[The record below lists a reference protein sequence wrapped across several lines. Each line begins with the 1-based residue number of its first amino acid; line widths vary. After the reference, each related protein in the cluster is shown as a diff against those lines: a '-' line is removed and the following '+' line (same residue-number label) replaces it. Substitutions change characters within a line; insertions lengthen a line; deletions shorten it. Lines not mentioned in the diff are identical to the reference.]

1 MQAQNGFFLN
11 FIRLAGPFWNSENKS
26 QIRNQTLALFFL
38 TALQIGIAVVITEW
52 SADLFNALEQHSMS
66 GLFRQIGLLILIFAA
81 SMGITYLHL
90 LVKRHLQIG
99 WRGWLTEQVIGRWMY
114 KGRHYQVLHIQTIE
128 HDNPD
133 GRIAE
138 DIRISTEVAIE
149 YCHSIFYSALLFI
162 SFSQILWAHS
172 GVINIDL
179 GLFTIPIYGYLVWIA
194 IIYSVS
200 ASMFGWWAG
209 KPLTTTTN
217 VMQSAEANFRFS
229 LVKAREHSQAIALIH
244 GDQNEQRRFHQLFA
258 SITEIYDRQSH
269 AFANILLFNSGYSVL
284 SMAFP
289 ILAAAPRFILGSIT
303 LGALMQSVQAFQ
315 QLSTAISWP
324 VNNMAGIAQWRASVE
339 RVLALVKALDDLEQ
353 EIIRT
358 DPQRIL
364 LTKPDQSIL
373 RLKNLCLSRLD
384 GEVILCNINAEINL
398 GDRVLI
404 TGDAFTGARLFKA
417 IAGLW
422 PWGSGCIEL
431 PDSEPMFFMPPRPYL
446 PDGTLYETICY
457 PSPCETFSLESIQEA
472 LRLTGLN
479 QLLDQLEKTDN
490 WESTLTSEQQ
500 QRLGLVRL
508 LLYKPQWVL
517 LQEAFDSL
525 SSEDEVAMFRLI
537 CQILPDA
544 AILTISHQAKVATF
558 HHQII
563 AL

>member
-1 MQAQNGFFLN
+1 MQAKNGFFIN
-11 FIRLAGPFWNSENKS
+11 FIRLAGPFWNSENKGI
-26 QIRNQTLALFFL
+26 IRNRTLALFFL

-52 SADLFNALEQHSMS
+52 SADLFNALEQHSMQ

-90 LVKRHLQIG
+90 IVKRHLQIS
-99 WRGWLTEQVIGRWMY
+99 WRAWLTERVIGQWMN
-114 KGRHYQVLHIQTIE
+114 KGHQYQVLHIQTVE

-138 DIRISTEVAIE
+138 DIRIATEVAIE
-149 YCHSIFYSALLFI
+149 YSHGIFYSALLFI

-172 GVINIDL
+172 GVIHIDL
-179 GLFTIPIYGYLVWIA
+179 GLFTLPIYGYLVWIA
-194 IIYSVS
+194 IIYSAC

-217 VMQSAEANFRFS
+217 IMQSAEANFRFG
-229 LVKAREHSQAIALIH
+229 LVKARENSQAIALIH
-244 GDQNEQRRFHQLFA
+244 AELNEQRRFHHLFF
-258 SITEIYDRQSH
+258 SITEIYNRQSH

-289 ILAAAPRFILGSIT
+289 ILAAAPRFILGSIS
-303 LGALMQSVQAFQ
+303 LGALMQSAQAFQ

-353 EIIRT
+353 EIARP

-364 LTKPDQSIL
+364 LTRPDQSIL
-373 RLKNLCLSRLD
+373 RLKNLCLSKLD
-384 GEVILCNINAEINL
+384 GEVILCNVNAEINL
-398 GDRVLI
+398 GDRVLL

-446 PDGTLYETICY
+446 PDGTLHATICY
-457 PSPCETFSLESIQEA
+457 PSPCETFSLASILEA
-472 LRLTGLN
+472 LRLTGLT
-479 QLLDQLEKTDN
+479 QLLDQLEQSDN
-490 WESTLTSEQQ
+490 WETTLTAEQQ

-508 LLYKPQWVL
+508 LLYKPKWVL

-525 SSEDEVAMFRLI
+525 NAEDEVAMFRLI
-537 CQILPDA
+537 CQQLPDA
-544 AILTISHQAKVATF
+544 AILTISHQTQVAAF
-558 HHQII
+558 HHKTI

>member
-1 MQAQNGFFLN
+1 MQAQNGFFIN

-26 QIRNQTLALFFL
+26 LIRNQTLALFFL

-52 SADLFNALEQHSMS
+52 SADLFNALEQHSMQ
-66 GLFRQIGLLILIFAA
+66 GLFKQIGLLILIFAA
-81 SMGITYLHL
+81 SMAITYLHL
-90 LVKRHLQIG
+90 IVKRHLQIS
-99 WRGWLTEQVIGRWMY
+99 WREWLTEQVIGRWMH
-114 KGRHYQVLHIQTIE
+114 KGRHYQVLHIHTIE

-133 GRIAE
+133 GRIDE

-149 YCHSIFYSALLFI
+149 YSHSIFYSALLFI

-179 GLFTIPIYGYLVWIA
+179 GLFTIPFHGYLVWIA

-217 VMQSAEANFRFS
+217 VMQSAEANFRFG
-229 LVKAREHSQAIALIH
+229 LVKARENSQAIALIH
-244 GDQNEQRRFHQLFA
+244 GELNEQRRFHHLFS
-258 SITEIYDRQSH
+258 SITEIYNRQSH

-303 LGALMQSVQAFQ
+303 LGALMQSAQAFQ

-353 EIIRT
+353 EITRP

-364 LTKPDQSIL
+364 LEKPDQSIL
-373 RLKNLCLSRLD
+373 RLKNLCLSKLD
-384 GEVILCNINAEINL
+384 GEVILCNVNAEINL

-404 TGDAFTGARLFKA
+404 TGDTFTCARLFKA

-446 PDGTLYETICY
+446 PDGTLHATICY
-457 PSPCETFSLESIQEA
+457 PAPCETFSLESIQET
-472 LRLTGLN
+472 LRITGLTE
-479 QLLDQLEKTDN
+479 LIDQLEISDN
-490 WESTLTSEQQ
+490 WESTLTTEQQ

-508 LLYKPQWVL
+508 FLYKPKWVL

-525 SSEDEVAMFRLI
+525 IIEDEVAMFELI
-537 CQILPDA
+537 CQMLPNA
-544 AILTISHQAKVATF
+544 AILTISHHAQVAAF
-558 HHQII
+558 HHKTI

>member
-1 MQAQNGFFLN
+1 MQAQNRFFIN

-26 QIRNQTLALFFL
+26 LIRKQTLALFFL

-52 SADLFNALEQHSMS
+52 SAELFNALEQHSMS

-90 LVKRHLQIG
+90 IVKRHLQIS
-99 WRGWLTEQVIGRWMY
+99 WRAWLTERVIGQWMN
-114 KGRHYQVLHIQTIE
+114 KGHQYQVLHIQTVE

-149 YCHSIFYSALLFI
+149 YSHAIFYSALLFV

-172 GVINIDL
+172 GVIHIDF
-179 GLFTIPIYGYLVWIA
+179 GLFTLPIYGYLVWIA
-194 IIYSVS
+194 IIYSAC

-217 VMQSAEANFRFS
+217 IMQSAEANFRFG
-229 LVKAREHSQAIALIH
+229 LVKARENSQAIALIH
-244 GDQNEQRRFHQLFA
+244 AELNEQRRFHHLFF
-258 SITEIYDRQSH
+258 SITEIYNRQSH

-284 SMAFP
+284 SMALP
-289 ILAAAPRFILGSIT
+289 ILAAAPLFILGSIS
-303 LGALMQSVQAFQ
+303 LGALMQSAQAFQ

-353 EIIRT
+353 EIARP

-364 LTKPDQSIL
+364 LIKPDQSIL
-373 RLKNLCLSRLD
+373 RLKNLCLAKLD
-384 GEVILCNINAEINL
+384 GEIILCNVNAEINL

-404 TGDAFTGARLFKA
+404 TGDTYTAARLFKA

-422 PWGSGCIEL
+422 PWGTGCIEL
-431 PDSEPMFFMPPRPYL
+431 PDSESLFFMPPRPYL
-446 PDGTLYETICY
+446 PDGTLHATIFY
-457 PSPCETFSLESIQEA
+457 PSPCETYSLDSIKEA
-472 LRLTGLN
+472 LTLTGLT
-479 QLLDQLEKTDN
+479 QLLDQLEQSDN
-490 WESTLTSEQQ
+490 WESTLTAEQQ

-508 LLYKPQWVL
+508 LLHKPKWVL

-525 SSEDEVAMFRLI
+525 STEDEVAMFRLI
-537 CQILPDA
+537 CQQLPDA
-544 AILTISHQAKVATF
+544 SLLTISHQPQVAAF
-558 HHQII
+558 HHKTI

>member
-1 MQAQNGFFLN
+1 MQAKNGFFIN
-11 FIRLAGPFWNSENKS
+11 FIRLAGPFWNSENKGL
-26 QIRNQTLALFFL
+26 IRNRTLALFFL
-38 TALQIGIAVVITEW
+38 TGLQIGIAVVITEW
-52 SADLFNALEQHSMS
+52 SADLFNALEQHSMQ
-66 GLFRQIGLLILIFAA
+66 GLVRQIGLLILIFAA

-90 LVKRHLQIG
+90 IVKRHLQIS
-99 WRGWLTEQVIGRWMY
+99 WRTWLTERVIGQWMN
-114 KGRHYQVLHIQTIE
+114 KGHQYQVLHIQTVD

-149 YCHSIFYSALLFI
+149 YSHAIFYSTLLFI

-172 GVINIDL
+172 GVIHIDL
-179 GLFTIPIYGYLVWIA
+179 GLFTLPIYGYLVWIA

-200 ASMFGWWAG
+200 ASMFGWWTG
-209 KPLTTTTN
+209 QPLTTTTN
-217 VMQSAEANFRFS
+217 VMQSAEANFRFG

-244 GDQNEQRRFHQLFA
+244 GELNEQRRFNHLFL
-258 SITEIYDRQSH
+258 SITEIYNRQSH

-289 ILAAAPRFILGSIT
+289 ILAAAPLFILGSIT

-353 EIIRT
+353 EIARP

-373 RLKNLCLSRLD
+373 RLKNLCLSKLD
-384 GEVILCNINAEINL
+384 GEVILCNVTAEINL
-398 GDRVLI
+398 GERVLI

-422 PWGSGCIEL
+422 PWGSGEIEL

-446 PDGTLYETICY
+446 PDGRLYDTICY
-457 PSPCETFSLESIQEA
+457 PSPCETFSLDSILEA
-472 LRLTGLN
+472 LRLTGLT
-479 QLLDQLEKTDN
+479 QLLDQLEQSDN
-490 WESTLTSEQQ
+490 WENTLNPEQQ

-508 LLYKPQWVL
+508 LLYKPKWVL
-517 LQEAFDSL
+517 LEEAFNSL
-525 SSEDEVAMFRLI
+525 SVEDEVAMFRLI
-537 CQILPDA
+537 CQQLPDA
-544 AILTISHQAKVATF
+544 AILTISHQAQIAAF
-558 HHQII
+558 HHKTL